1 MAQDLHMEDV
11 ADDQRTTSEEERR
24 RSSKIG
30 TVSSTPSEP
39 TGKNIPQKRGSSS
52 ETTSSPKSTRI
63 LRPHNRD
70 RQNGSGADAVAEA
83 MMPLTDEERRNWTG
97 WVELESDPALFNFIL
112 RENGV
117 EDARVQEVLSLDTEM
132 LAELPQPIYGF
143 IFLFR
148 YRDEDDEIEAEDPPK
163 CPRHV
168 WFANQ
173 TTSNA
178 CATVALL
185 NIVMNV
191 PEINLGE
198 ALASFK
204 QNTQGLK
211 PAYRGQRLSQND
223 SIRYIH
229 NSFARRMDMLNA
241 DLGLQNDFEKWEK
254 SKRNPKRKK
263 VTNSNR
269 KKKKDEEESGFHFIA
284 YVPINGSVWRL
295 DGLQRHPVN
304 LGTCGDDWIAVARAH
319 INERLHQNDQDDIQ
333 FSLLSLCKNP
343 LQSIRQQVA
352 ENLNLIMS
360 IEESLENMKPDWRA
374 FTLCDKVPKLDE
386 SREFFGLSQEI
397 IDEAKPP
404 ASALKNFQLASM
416 EASSLI
422 KLHEELLREQMAFR
436 GKYMVEEV
444 SIGHEN
450 GQAAKRKQ
458 DCSPRI
464 YNSMKEL
471 AEAGVMKEIV
481 QDIRENKDTK

>member
-1 MAQDLHMEDV
+1 MAQDFHMEDGL
-11 ADDQRTTSEEERR
+11 DDQRTASEEERR
-24 RSSKIG
+24 RSSRIG
-30 TVSSTPSEP
+30 TVSSAPSEP
-39 TGKNIPQKRGSSS
+39 TGKNIPQKRSSS
-52 ETTSSPKSTRI
+52 ADTTSFPQSTRT
-63 LRPHNRD
+63 LRPHNSD
-70 RQNGSGADAVAEA
+70 RQDGSGPDAAAEA
-83 MMPLTDEERRNWTG
+83 MKPLTDEERRNWKG

-112 RENGV
+112 RENGL
-117 EDARVQEVLSLDTEM
+117 EDATVQEVISLDTEM

-148 YRDEDDEIEAEDPPK
+148 YSDEDDEIEVENPPK

-191 PEINLGE
+191 SEINLGE
-198 ALASFK
+198 ALASFR
-204 QNTQGLK
+204 QTTQGLK

-223 SIRYIH
+223 SI
-229 NSFARRMDMLNA
+229 RRMDMLNA

-254 SKRNPKRKK
+254 SKKNPKRKK

-304 LGTCGDDWIAVARAH
+304 LGASGDDWIAVARAH
-319 INERLHQNDQDDIQ
+319 INERLHRNDQDDIQ

-343 LQSIRQQVA
+343 LQSTRQQVA
-352 ENLNLIMS
+352 ENMNLIMS
-360 IEESLENMKPDWRA
+360 IEQSLDNMKPDWKA
-374 FTLCDKVPKLDE
+374 FTPGDEVPKLNE
-386 SREFFGLSQEI
+386 LREVFRLSQEL
-397 IDEAKPP
+397 IDKAKPP
-404 ASALKNFQLASM
+404 ASALERLQLASM
-416 EASSLI
+416 DPSSLL
-422 KLHEELLREQMAFR
+422 KLHEKLLTDQMALR
-436 GKYMVEEV
+436 GKYTAEEV
-444 SIGHEN
+444 SIGQEN
-450 GQAAKRKQ
+450 EQAAKQKQ
-458 DCSPRI
+458 DHSPRI
-464 YNSMKEL
+464 YSSMKAL

-481 QDIRENKDTK
+481 QDIRESKDTK